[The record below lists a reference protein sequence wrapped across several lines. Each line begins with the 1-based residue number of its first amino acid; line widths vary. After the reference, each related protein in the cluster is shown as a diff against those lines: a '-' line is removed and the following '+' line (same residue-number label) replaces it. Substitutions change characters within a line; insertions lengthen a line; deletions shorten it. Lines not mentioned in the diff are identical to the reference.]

1 MKTPKEFDY
10 DLWIDRNDGQ
20 CYVRVKNTGEV
31 SAVNADTFRFLR
43 REEKR
48 LRRDIT
54 PDKPGET
61 PSVRNEILHPLSLDY
76 AIEGAYGDIAP
87 AWAMDRDN
95 SSEDALFNLLEEE
108 LIRSLTAREADVYKH
123 CIVDGMKYLTYAKE
137 TGINVANVTRTIG
150 RIRKRAKKLF

>member
-1 MKTPKEFDY
+1 MRTPKEFDY

-31 SAVNADTFRFLR
+31 SSVNADTFRFLR

-61 PSVRNEILHPLSLDY
+61 SSARNEILHPLSLDY
-76 AIEGAYGDIAP
+76 ASEGAYGDIAP

-108 LIRSLTAREADVYKH
+108 LIQ
-123 CIVDGMKYLTYAKE
+123 
-137 TGINVANVTRTIG
+137 
-150 RIRKRAKKLF
+150 